1 MRICYNEMMP
11 TFLKNP
17 KVAAMGGAML
27 AMLLS
32 ALDQTIVS
40 TALPRIVTELHGL
53 EHISWVFTAY
63 MLASTVTVPL
73 YGKLSDIYGRRFF
86 FIFGIIIFLIGS
98 VLSGLANS
106 MTELIMFRALQ
117 GIGGGAIMVNA
128 FAIVGDLFAPAE
140 RGKWMGLI
148 GGMFGI
154 ASVAGPLLGGWI
166 TDAYSWRWIFYIN
179 IPLGL
184 IALAVIYFTLPK
196 IGHAKERKP
205 IDFLGAGLLAATLVP
220 FLLALVWGGST
231 YPWNSLTIQLLF
243 AGSLAGLIAFGLVE
257 EYAEDPVLPL
267 SLFRNRTFS
276 VSIATVFLTAVGMFG
291 SILFLPLFAQQ
302 VIGFTATH
310 AGLILTPLMLGMVAM
325 SAITGQVVSRTG
337 KYKLLAVGGV
347 LIVAVGMF
355 LFSRMGA
362 ESTKFEII
370 AKMIF
375 MGIGLGST
383 MPIFN
388 IAVQNAFSHERMGVV
403 TASIQLFRSI
413 GGSVGGALFGGLVNT
428 RLAAGGALA
437 TALPQTFL
445 IAAAVVVPAF
455 ILVLFLPELPLRKST
470 HTRLEEAGIEL
481 EEEFGYGGG
490 HM

>member
-1 MRICYNEMMP
+1 MMP
-11 TFLKNP
+11 TFLRNP

-73 YGKLSDIYGRRFF
+73 YGKLSDIYGRR
-86 FIFGIIIFLIGS
+86 IFYIIGILAFLIGS
-98 VLSGLANS
+98 VLSGMAQS
-106 MTELIMFRALQ
+106 MTELILFRAIQ
-117 GIGGGAIMVNA
+117 GVGGGAIMVNS
-128 FAIVGDLFAPAE
+128 FAIVADLFPPAE

-184 IALAVIYFTLPK
+184 LALAVIFFTLPRTN
-196 IGHAKERKP
+196 HAPAVRKP
-205 IDFLGAGLLAATLVP
+205 LDILGAGLLALTLVP

-231 YPWNSLTIQLLF
+231 YAWNSLTIQLLF
-243 AGSLAGLIAFGLVE
+243 GGALAALIAFILVE
-257 EYAEDPVLPL
+257 EHAADPVLPM

-276 VSIATVFLTAVGMFG
+276 ISIAAVFLTAVGMFG

-302 VIGFTATH
+302 VVGFSATH

-325 SAITGQVVSRTG
+325 STITGQIISRTG
-337 KYKLLAVGGV
+337 RYKFLSIGGV
-347 LIVAVGMF
+347 LIVVLGMF
-355 LFSRMGA
+355 LFSRMGPD
-362 ESTKFEII
+362 STKVEIVF
-370 AKMIF
+370 KMIV
-375 MGIGLGST
+375 MGLGLGAT
-383 MPIFN
+383 MPVFN
-388 IAVQNAFSHERMGVV
+388 IAVQNAFEQAKTGVV
-403 TASIQLFRSI
+403 TASLQLFRSI

-428 RLAAGGALA
+428 RIASGVSLAA
-437 TALPQTFL
+437 ALPQTFL
-445 IAAAVVVPAF
+445 VAAAVVVPAF
-455 ILVLFLPELPLRKST
+455 ILVLFMPEVTLRKTT
-470 HTRLEEAGIEL
+470 HKALEEAGIEL
-481 EEEFGYGGG
+481 EEELGYAGGNSF
-490 HM
+490 H

>member
-1 MRICYNEMMP
+1 
-11 TFLKNP
+11 
-17 KVAAMGGAML
+17 MGGAML

-73 YGKLSDIYGRRFF
+73 YGKLSDIYGRR
-86 FIFGIIIFLIGS
+86 IFYIIGIITFLVGS
-98 VLSGLANS
+98 VLSGAAQT
-106 MTELIMFRALQ
+106 MTELILFRAIQ
-117 GIGGGAIMVNA
+117 GVGGGAIMVNS
-128 FAIVGDLFAPAE
+128 FAIVADLFPPSE

-184 IALAVIYFTLPK
+184 VALAVIFFTLPN
-196 IGHAKERKP
+196 IGHGKKHP
-205 IDFLGAGLLAATLVP
+205 IDYLGALLLAGALVP

-231 YPWNSLTIQLLF
+231 YPWDSLTIQLLF
-243 AGSLAGLIAFGLVE
+243 AGALAALIAFGFVE
-257 EYAEDPVLPL
+257 QRAADPVLPL
-267 SLFRNRTFS
+267 SLFRTRTFS
-276 VSIATVFLTAVGMFG
+276 ISIAAVFLTAVGMFG

-302 VIGFTATH
+302 VIGFNATN
-310 AGLILTPLMLGMVAM
+310 AGLVLTPLMLGMVAM
-325 SAITGQVVSRTG
+325 STISGQLVSRTG
-337 KYKLLAVGGV
+337 RYKYLAIAGV
-347 LIVAVGMF
+347 LVVIVGMF

-362 ESTKFEII
+362 DSTKLEII
-370 AKMIF
+370 AKMIV
-375 MGIGLGST
+375 MGLGLGAT
-383 MPIFN
+383 MPVFN
-388 IAVQNAFSHERMGVV
+388 IAVQNAFEQSRTGVV

-413 GGSVGGALFGGLVNT
+413 GGSVGGALFGGLVNM
-428 RLAAGGALA
+428 RLASGMTLA
-437 TALPQTFL
+437 TALPHTFL

-455 ILVLFLPELPLRKST
+455 LLTLFLPEVPLRKTT
-470 HTRLEEAGIEL
+470 HKPVEEAGIEL
-481 EEEFGYGGG
+481 EEELGYAGGNSF
-490 HM
+490 H

>member
-1 MRICYNEMMP
+1 MMP

-98 VLSGLANS
+98 VLAGMANS
-106 MTELIMFRALQ
+106 MSELIAFRALQ

-128 FAIVGDLFAPAE
+128 FAIVGDLFAPVE
-140 RGKWMGLI
+140 RGKWMGLL

-196 IGHAKERKP
+196 ISHVQKRYP
-205 IDFLGAGLLAATLVP
+205 IDFLGAGLLGLTLVP

-231 YPWNSLTIQLLF
+231 YPWDSFAIQCLF
-243 AGSLAGLIAFGLVE
+243 GGALAAFIAFVLVE
-257 EYAEDPVLPL
+257 EGAKDPVLPL
-267 SLFRNRTFS
+267 ALFRNRAFS
-276 VSIATVFLTAVGMFG
+276 ISIASVFFTAIGMFG
-291 SILFLPLFAQQ
+291 SIIFLPLFAQQ
-302 VIGFTATH
+302 VAGLSATH
-310 AGLILTPLMLGMVAM
+310 AGLILTPLMLSIVAM
-325 SAITGQVVSRTG
+325 SALTGQVVSRTG
-337 KYKLLAVGGV
+337 KYKLLAVLGV
-347 LIVAVGMF
+347 VMVIVGMF

-362 ESTKFEII
+362 DSTKMEII

-375 MGIGLGST
+375 MGAGLGIT
-383 MPIFN
+383 LPVFN
-388 IAVQNAFSHERMGVV
+388 IVVQNAFGQERLGVV

-413 GGSVGGALFGGLVNT
+413 GASIGGAFFGGLVNT
-428 RLAAGGALA
+428 RLAAGSALA
-437 TALPQTFL
+437 TALPQSFF
-445 IAAAVVVPAF
+445 IAAAVVLPAF
-455 ILVLFLPELPLRKST
+455 LLVIFLPELPLRKT
-470 HTRLEEAGIEL
+470 NHTALEEAGIEL
-481 EEEFGYGGG
+481 EEEFGYAGGREPF
-490 HM
+490 